1 MIYIME
7 YKANKATD
15 FLILTRFFNNDL
27 VSFRQMMDKKYCLHL
42 VSTDNASLIITHL
55 STSTKKIQKRI

>member
-1 MIYIME
+1 ME

-27 VSFRQMMDKKYCLHL
+27 VLLRQMMDKKYCLP
-42 VSTDNASLIITHL
+42 DYASLIITHL
-55 STSTKKIQKRI
+55 STSTKKLQKRI